1 MNRRERT
8 LLALVCFVALLI
20 LVIFVVR
27 GVCKPALRKL
37 DAQVADLRSE
47 LAKIKDERRAYF
59 SEEEYLKTLALRVFG
74 RDADSAT
81 AQAGKMLTDE
91 IVRLGLQESRF
102 SRQPVPA
109 RRMRGAQEIG
119 WSVQGEGPLAR
130 MVDLLFVLEQ
140 TPQIHRIENLVISAS
155 DRPGRVRAR
164 FYYLTLVIDMIP
176 AEGAKADLKPQFTL
190 QSPQRRLYDSI
201 VQRDILRPY
210 VPGQPSEARNVSPG
224 DQAPR
229 PEMLKVVSL
238 SEWGGAPEVHICDL
252 GSMKITIFKPG
263 DTLAGGEV
271 IAIDYR
277 PMPLGG
283 KGEVLA
289 NSRVILKI
297 AADYWA
303 VDEGQ
308 TLATK
313 YQLKPEQL
321 PSELR

>member
-8 LLALVCFVALLI
+8 LLALVGILALLI
-20 LVIFVVR
+20 VGIFVIR
-27 GVCKPALRKL
+27 GICRPALRKL
-37 DAQVADLRSE
+37 DVQVAALRGE
-47 LAKIKDERRAYF
+47 LSQIKDERRAYF
-59 SEEEYLKTLALRVFG
+59 SEEDYLKGLASRIFG
-74 RDADSAT
+74 RDADTAT
-81 AQAGKMLTDE
+81 AQAGKMLTDQ

-102 SRQPVPA
+102 SRQPVTP
-109 RRMRGAQEIG
+109 RKMRGAQEVG
-119 WSVQGEGPLAR
+119 WNVQGEGPLAR

-140 TPQIHRIENLVISAS
+140 TPQVHRIENLVISAG

-164 FYYLTLVIDMIP
+164 FHYLTLVIDMVP
-176 AEGAKADLKPQFTL
+176 PEGAKGDLKPQITL

-210 VPGQPSEARNVSPG
+210 VPGQPSEARNVSSTEQG
-224 DQAPR
+224 PR

-252 GSMKITIFKPG
+252 NSMKITSFKPG
-263 DTLAGGEV
+263 DTLAGGEI

-277 PMPLGG
+277 PMPLAG
-283 KGEVLA
+283 KGEILA

-297 AADYWA
+297 GADYWA

-321 PSELR
+321 PTELR

>member
-1 MNRRERT
+1 MNRREKT
-8 LLALVCFVALLI
+8 LLALVGFVALLI
-20 LVIFVVR
+20 FGIFVIR
-27 GVCKPALRKL
+27 GLCRPALRKL
-37 DAQVADLRSE
+37 DGQLADLRGE
-47 LAKIKDERRAYF
+47 LTKIKDERRAYF
-59 SEEEYLKTLALRVFG
+59 SEEDDLKRLALRVFG

-102 SRQPVPA
+102 SRQPVSA
-109 RRMRGAQEIG
+109 RRMRGAQEVG

-130 MVDLLFVLEQ
+130 IVDLLFVLEQ
-140 TPQIHRIENLVISAS
+140 TPQVHRLENLVISAG

-164 FYYLTLVIDMIP
+164 FYYLTLVIDMAP
-176 AEGAKADLKPQFTL
+176 ATGAKADLKPKFAL
-190 QSPQRRLYDSI
+190 QSPQRRVYDSI

-210 VPGQPSEARNVSPG
+210 VPGQPSEARNASSAQG
-224 DQAPR
+224 PR

-238 SEWGGAPEVHICDL
+238 SEWGGAPEVAISDL
-252 GSMKITIFKPG
+252 NSMKVTSFKPG

-277 PMPLGG
+277 ALPLGG

-289 NSRVILKI
+289 NSRVIIKI

-321 PSELR
+321 PNELR

>member
-1 MNRRERT
+1 MNRREKT
-8 LLALVCFVALLI
+8 LLALVGVVAFLI
-20 LVIFVVR
+20 AGIFVVR
-27 GVCKPALRKL
+27 GICRPALLKL
-37 DAQVADLRSE
+37 DGQVADLRSE
-47 LAKIKDERRAYF
+47 LNKIKDERRAYF
-59 SEEEYLKTLALRVFG
+59 SQEDDLKRVALRVFG
-74 RDADSAT
+74 RDADTAT
-81 AQAGKMLTDE
+81 AQAGKMLTE
-91 IVRLGLQESRF
+91 QIVRLGLQESRF

-109 RRMRGAQEIG
+109 RRMRGGQEVG
-119 WSVQGEGPLAR
+119 WNVQGEGPLAR
-130 MVDLLFVLEQ
+130 IVDLLFVLEQ
-140 TPQIHRIENLVISAS
+140 TPQIHRIENLVISAG

-164 FYYLTLVIDMIP
+164 FHYLTLIVDIAP
-176 AEGAKADLKPQFTL
+176 AEGAKGELKPQFAL
-190 QSPQRRLYDSI
+190 QSPQRRIYDSI

-210 VPGQPSEARNVSPG
+210 VPGQPSEARSSAQQG
-224 DQAPR
+224 PR
-229 PEMLKVVSL
+229 PEMLKIVSL
-238 SEWGGAPEVHICDL
+238 SDWAGAPEVHVCDL
-252 GSMKITIFKPG
+252 NSMKVTSFKPG

-303 VDEGQ
+303 IDEGQ

-321 PSELR
+321 PTQFR